1 MNILESL
8 WVLIGLFII
17 LLILL
22 TDPKSASRGLGSN
35 ELTVLFSS
43 ATEGQIFTMLPL
55 PNFSRFVQ
63 RRCWQWSTV
72 TKVSDIIPICEKL
85 HRLCHA

>member
-17 LLILL
+17 FLILL

-43 ATEGQIFTMLPL
+43 ATEGQTFIRNFT
-55 PNFSRFVQ
+55 
-63 RRCWQWSTV
+63 WSLIATF
-72 TKVSDIIPICEKL
+72 IILTLNINN
-85 HRLCHA
+85 